1 MPVRSPAVAGRFY
14 PADPGELDREIGACF
29 GARAGQG
36 EPAVAV
42 VVPHAGIM
50 YSGSIAGA
58 TFAKVAPPDRALV
71 LGPNHTGR
79 GARRAL
85 FETGTWELPGGG
97 LRIDR
102 DLAERLLTDA
112 DLEPDVEAHR
122 FEHSIEVELPFL
134 RMLRAD
140 MAFVPICLSRLTLA
154 ECRELGKNLARSL
167 ERDKGRTLVVASTDM
182 SHYLSA
188 DVARELD
195 QRAIDRVQSLDPE
208 GLYRVVNELDIS
220 MCGFVPTTV
229 TLFAA
234 RALGATRAT
243 LVRYGH
249 SGERTGDFT
258 RVVGYAGFVIS

>member
-14 PADPGELDREIGACF
+14 PSDPAELEREIGSCL
-29 GARAGQG
+29 GAGTG
-36 EPAVAV
+36 PKEPAVAV
-42 VVPHAGIM
+42 VVPHAGII

-58 TFAKVAPPDRALV
+58 TFSRVVVPDRAVV

-79 GARRAL
+79 GARRSL
-85 FETGTWELPGGG
+85 FGGGVWELPGGG
-97 LRIDR
+97 LRVDGE
-102 DLAERLLTDA
+102 LAERLRVGA
-112 DLEPDVEAHR
+112 ALEPDTEAHR
-122 FEHSIEVELPFL
+122 QEHSIEVELPFL
-134 RMLRAD
+134 RALRGD
-140 MAFVPICLSRLTLA
+140 MPFVPICLARLTLA
-154 ECRELGKNLARSL
+154 ECRDLGKNLARAI
-167 ERDKGRTLVVASTDM
+167 EGGGRTLIVASTDM

-188 DVARELD
+188 DAARELD
-195 QRAIDRVQSLDPE
+195 QRAIERIQNLDPE
-208 GLYRVVNELDIS
+208 GLYRVVTDLDIS

-258 RVVGYAGFVIS
+258 RVVGYAGFVLS